1 MNFESSDDCCMEKNI
16 GTLKHIK
23 KTFTLQ
29 SAITADLCLPLSGVL
44 CLFSDEILIKKSI
57 KKNLK
62 INFQSHPVSTQ
73 LFLFL
78 NAKSWIQYL
87 YFGLSPV
94 WVQCVY
100 FSLSP
105 VFIFQFESNVYISVW
120 VQCLYFSLRT
130 DIYISVWVQCLYFS
144 LSPIF
149 LFQFENN
156 KLTGNCSAG
165 DCPGGQTCCD
175 GLSGHFCCELPDAI
189 CCPDKIQC
197 CPYGYTCNSSAT
209 PECQNGT
216 QTKIP
221 TKSTSVS
228 ISVMKVG
235 RFSILC
241 CIALSLIKQIVYI
254 LSVICMH

>member
-29 SAITADLCLPLSGVL
+29 SAITADLCLRLSGVL

-73 LFLFL
+73 LFVFL

-94 WVQCVY
+94 WVQSCQCVY

-120 VQCLYFSLRT
+120 VQYFYFSLRT
-130 DIYISVWVQCLYFS
+130 ISWQVIVVLVIV
-144 LSPIF
+144 LVVR
-149 LFQFENN
+149 LVVMV
-156 KLTGNCSAG
+156 
-165 DCPGGQTCCD
+165 
-175 GLSGHFCCELPDAI
+175 
-189 CCPDKIQC
+189 
-197 CPYGYTCNSSAT
+197 
-209 PECQNGT
+209 CQV
-216 QTKIP
+216 
-221 TKSTSVS
+221 TSVVS
-228 ISVMKVG
+228 
-235 RFSILC
+235 
-241 CIALSLIKQIVYI
+241 SLM
-254 LSVICMH
+254 LSVVQIKYSVVLMVTLVIPRQHQNVRMVHKQKYQQNQLQFQLLLWRLAGSPFYVA